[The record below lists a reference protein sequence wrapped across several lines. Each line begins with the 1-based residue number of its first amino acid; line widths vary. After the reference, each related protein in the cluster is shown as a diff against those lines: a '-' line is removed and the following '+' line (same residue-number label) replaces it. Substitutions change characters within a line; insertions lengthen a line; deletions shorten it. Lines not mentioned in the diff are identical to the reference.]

1 MSHVCSVLKL
11 SNRRCVFCLSERGP
25 QQCSVV
31 CIQSGMMYNVEL
43 SAYAHL
49 AVYIAL
55 LCGCAG
61 DGDRGRDRDRG
72 GFFGRRDGSQD
83 GSEGAVDDGPSRADV
98 ADDWG
103 AQRKFVPSDRN
114 SSFGGGGGFGSRREE
129 GKDEG
134 EDAGIVPDHM
144 SHETRAVI
152 GMQHSLPGILSLL
165 HLCLCCSTMM
175 TCSFWLHA
183 LRCLC

>member
-1 MSHVCSVLKL
+1 MYSALKL
-11 SNRRCVFCLSERGP
+11 ADWRCEHFLSRRGP
-25 QQCSVV
+25 HRRSVV
-31 CIQSGMMYNVEL
+31 CIQSGMLYNVEL

-49 AVYIAL
+49 AEYVAL

-83 GSEGAVDDGPSRADV
+83 GSEGAEDDGPSRADV

-114 SSFGGGGGFGSRREE
+114 SSFGGGSGGGGGFRDRRDE
-129 GKDEG
+129 GRDEG
-134 EDAGIVPDHM
+134 EDAGIVPNHHVQSDL
-144 SHETRAVI
+144 
-152 GMQHSLPGILSLL
+152 G
-165 HLCLCCSTMM
+165 
-175 TCSFWLHA
+175 SF
-183 LRCLC
+183 